1 MTNLTIHN
9 IDESIANNLRV
20 LAQQH
25 GQTIEEEVRQIL
37 RQAFS
42 EPSHETIGL
51 GSKISKRF
59 MEVGGVEL
67 SQPTRSLPRQS
78 ARFGETD

>member
-42 EPSHETIGL
+42 DASHETIGL
-51 GSKISKRF
+51 GSKISQRF
-59 MEVGGVEL
+59 TEIGGVEL
-67 SQPTRSLPRQS
+67 PQPTRSLPRQS
-78 ARFGETD
+78 AGHGETD